1 MGKNVTRKK
10 GGKGGMIVVDYVS
23 HRLNM
28 ELDLQ
33 DSKFILAPC
42 AQQYSLSETP

>member
-28 ELDLQ
+28 ELALQ
-33 DSKFILAPC
+33 IYLGSMCTTVLVG
-42 AQQYSLSETP
+42 